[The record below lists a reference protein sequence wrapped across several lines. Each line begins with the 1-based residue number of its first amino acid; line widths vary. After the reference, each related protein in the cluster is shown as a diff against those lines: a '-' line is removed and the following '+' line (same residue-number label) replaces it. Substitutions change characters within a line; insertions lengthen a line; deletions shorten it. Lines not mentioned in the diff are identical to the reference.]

1 MDIWLMIWCGV
12 ILLSLLVEVCTF
24 GLVSIWFAIGATV
37 AAAMAAFEL
46 PEWSQIAAFVAV
58 SLLLLLLLYRKMS
71 RRRTVKTNSESLIGG
86 RYVVTETINNLL
98 GSGRVQVGGLSWS
111 AKSTDEEKVIPE
123 GTVVVV
129 RSISGVHLFCEAEE
143 TTSV

>member
-1 MDIWLMIWCGV
+1 MDLWLMIWCGV

-46 PEWSQIAAFVAV
+46 PEWSQILAFVLV
-58 SLLLLLLLYRKMS
+58 SFLLLLILYRKMAK
-71 RRRTVKTNSESLIGG
+71 RRTVKTNSDSVIGG
-86 RYVVTETINNLL
+86 RYVVTESINNLM
-98 GSGRVQVGGLSWS
+98 GSGRVQVGGLSWA
-111 AKSTDEEKVIPE
+111 AKSTDDKKVIPE

-129 RSISGVHLFCEAEE
+129 RAINGVTLLCETDEDPK
-143 TTSV
+143 V